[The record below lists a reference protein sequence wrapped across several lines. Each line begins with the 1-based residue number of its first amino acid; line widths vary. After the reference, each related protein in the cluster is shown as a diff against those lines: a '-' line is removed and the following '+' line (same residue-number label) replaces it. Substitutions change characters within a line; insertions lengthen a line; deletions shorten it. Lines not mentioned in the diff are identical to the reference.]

1 MKQPTKPQW
10 FSPCAKEEG
19 SRKAS
24 LFPMFVKL
32 DGCKCL
38 VVGGGS
44 VAESKI
50 RSLLACGALVHV
62 VAPSITKIIEAWVRT
77 KRITWASRTFHSA
90 DLEGM
95 TLVVAATS
103 SEAVNNQV
111 FRAADARKILCN
123 AVDDP
128 ERCHFYYGAVVRR
141 GALQIAISTAGLSP
155 ALARR
160 LRRDLEFQFGPEY
173 GEWLE
178 WLGAVREMLF
188 ALNLG
193 AADRKRVLHRL
204 ASRRVFD
211 RFRQRRQTAREVSA

>member
-1 MKQPTKPQW
+1 MKQQSKQQWLSPWSQARSNPQT
-10 FSPCAKEEG
+10 
-19 SRKAS
+19 S

-50 RSLLACGALVHV
+50 ESLLACRALVHV
-62 VAPSITKIIEAWVRT
+62 VAPSITRTIAAWARA
-77 KRITWASRTFHSA
+77 KRITWANRAFHPA

-95 TLVVAATS
+95 MLVVAATS
-103 SEAVNNQV
+103 SEAVNDRV
-111 FRAADARKILCN
+111 FRDADARKILCN

-128 ERCHFYYGAVVRR
+128 ENCHFYYGAVVRR

-173 GEWLE
+173 GQWLE

-193 AADRKRVLHRL
+193 AADRKRILHRL
-204 ASRRVFD
+204 ASRKVFA
-211 RFRQRRQTAREVSA
+211 RFRQRRRVEREASA